1 MIGTFRNQRDRTK
14 KPAID
19 FPSLDFPLMEVD
31 KFVQEFVKK
40 YTYIY
45 ILFILI

>member
-31 KFVQEFVKK
+31 KFVQEFVKNIH
-40 YTYIY
+40 IY
-45 ILFILI
+45 KLFKF